1 LKRFLPFLLALFVG
15 IGLFIPTQESHA
27 AYSPNNVIKIAK
39 SYIGTP
45 YRWGGVSPRGFDCSG
60 FVYYSHKK
68 AGITL
73 PRSAAEM
80 FKTGRSVSK
89 SSLKPGDLIFFH
101 TYNLGASHVAIYI
114 GNGQFIDSEDG
125 RGVSIDSFNNCYW
138 KSRYLGARRI

>member
-1 LKRFLPFLLALFVG
+1 VKRFLPIFLALFVG

-27 AYSPNNVIKIAK
+27 AYSSNNVIKIAK

-45 YRWGGVSPRGFDCSG
+45 YRWGGVSPSGFDCSG

-73 PRSAAEM
+73 PRSASQM
-80 FKTGRSVSK
+80 FRTGKPVSK

-101 TYNLGASHVAIYI
+101 TYNQGASHVAIYI
-114 GNGQFIDSEDG
+114 GNGQFIHSEDDK
-125 RGVSIDSFNNCYW
+125 GVSIASFANCYW
-138 KSRYLGARRI
+138 NSRYLGARRI

>member
-1 LKRFLPFLLALFVG
+1 LKRSLPLLLALFVG
-15 IGLFIPTQESHA
+15 IGLFIPIQESYA

-45 YRWGGVSPRGFDCSG
+45 YRWGGVSPNGFDCSG

-80 FKTGRSVSK
+80 FKKGRPVSK
-89 SSLKPGDLIFFH
+89 SNLKPGDLIFFH
-101 TYNLGASHVAIYI
+101 TYNRGASHVAIYI
-114 GNGQFIDSEDG
+114 GNSQFIHSEDG
-125 RGVSIDSFNNCYW
+125 RGVSINSFNNCYW